1 MAHKGSHF
9 APRDE
14 AVSSVRQTGAR
25 GKRAAQRAVPPVLVG
40 IAVVVLVLCVAGG
53 AYAWLVQ
60 SDFAN
65 NVFGIGGV
73 DITVEEKGPGEEP
86 FKEGD
91 TVKRDVK
98 VTNEGNMPVYVR
110 AQVLVYWVDVNDNQL
125 WEEPSAED
133 GDYNIIGSLPANDGW
148 TKNGDYYYWTKPLD
162 VSASTEQLIN
172 SITASKDYGDGRRL
186 VVDVLVQGIQAEPQ
200 SAVEEAWSVSVAEDG
215 TLSATVSN
223 DGTEA

>member
-25 GKRAAQRAVPPVLVG
+25 GKKAARRAVPPVLAG
-40 IAVVVLVLCVAGG
+40 IAAIALVLCVVGG

-60 SDFAN
+60 SDFAY

-73 DITVEEKGPGEEP
+73 DITVEEKGPDGDS
-86 FKEGD
+86 FVEGD
-91 TVKRDVK
+91 TAKQDVK
-98 VTNEGNMPVYVR
+98 VKNEGNMPVYVR
-110 AQVLVYWVDVNDNQL
+110 AQVLIYWVDVNDNQL
-125 WEEPSAED
+125 WEEPSAMD
-133 GDYNIIGSLPANDGW
+133 GDYSIPEGLPADAGW
-148 TKNGDYYYWTKPLD
+148 TKIGDYFYWTKPL
-162 VSASTEQLIN
+162 AANTSTGQLIK
-172 SITASKDYGDGRRL
+172 SITASEDYGDGRRL

-200 SAVEEAWSVSVAEDG
+200 GAVKEAWGVSVAEDG
-215 TLSATVSN
+215 TLSAAASN